1 MKKTISVILCL
12 VLILATAVP
21 AFAAGTTGSQ
31 YPVVLI
37 GGDGDHLEDKD
48 GNELPLWSGVFDGL
62 TEKSEEEGGNS
73 EIYKSVA
80 NVLLPFLVEGL
91 LTGNYDSYYE
101 NLQKE
106 ISEIFEPI
114 LLDKNGEA
122 SNGSG
127 IAQRRKTQ
135 MKNNLSRDAK
145 KGKGY
150 YGFYDYQF
158 YYDWRIDPFVSAA
171 QLDEYIQAIKKVT
184 GSPKVVIIAR
194 CLGTVIASAYVA
206 QYGTDDIYGVGF
218 DGAVSNGA
226 EMLSEPISGKFKLD
240 GNAINRFLIDGNF
253 VDNFKIDAFI
263 GETVELLEKSG
274 ALKAITGVTK
284 DTIYYT
290 VIKGV
295 TSALSLST
303 FCTWPSFWGI
313 IKEEDFDN
321 AMDYVFGKE
330 GSEKRTEYAG
340 LIEKI
345 NHYDSLVRKHIPEL
359 MNKIN
364 DNANLAIF
372 SKYGLQ
378 LLPVV
383 ESRNAI
389 SDQFATVK
397 CSAFGATSSDIY
409 STLSEDYIAQRVSEG
424 KGKYIAPDKQVDA
437 STCMFPDQTWF
448 IKGAEHGYWTDV
460 EHEILYTVAT
470 ADRQLTVDDLGYTQF
485 VVFNQQTKEM
495 AIMTEENCDTYY
507 WKANQKM
514 DEPTSGA
521 GRLFAFIT
529 TLFKWL
535 RSLFEKL
542 KNR

>member
-12 VLILATAVP
+12 VMIMATAVP
-21 AFAAGTTGSQ
+21 AFAAGTTGSR

-48 GNELPLWSGVFDGL
+48 GNELPLWSGVLDNLTKKDDGEDN
-62 TEKSEEEGGNS
+62 TG
-73 EIYKSVA
+73 EIYKSIA

-91 LTGNYDSYYE
+91 LTGNYDNYYE

-106 ISEIFEPI
+106 ISEIFEP
-114 LLDKNGEA
+114 LLLNENGEA

-127 IAQRRKTQ
+127 ISQRRKEQ
-135 MKNNLSRDAK
+135 MKSNLSRDAK

-158 YYDWRIDPFVSAA
+158 YYDWRVDPLLSAEE
-171 QLDEYIQAIKKVT
+171 LNDYIQEIKKVT

-206 QYGTDDIYGVGF
+206 LYGTDDIYGVGF

-226 EMLSEPISGKFKLD
+226 ELLSEPISGKFKLD
-240 GNAINRFLIDGNF
+240 GNAINRFM
-253 VDNFKIDAFI
+253 IDANVIYDYNIDEFI
-263 GETVELLEKSG
+263 CETVELLEKSG
-274 ALKAITGVTK
+274 ALKAVSGVTK

-303 FCTWPSFWGI
+303 FCTWPAFWGI

-321 AMDYVFGKE
+321 AMNYVFGEE

-345 NHYDSLVRKHIPEL
+345 NRYDSLVRKHIPEL
-359 MNKIN
+359 MNQIN

-378 LLPVV
+378 ITPVI
-383 ESRNAI
+383 ESRNEV

-397 CSAFGATSSDIY
+397 CSAFGATASDIY
-409 STLSEDYIAQRVSEG
+409 STLPEDYIAQRIEEG

-448 IKGAEHGYWTDV
+448 IKGADHGYWTDI

-470 ADRQLTVDDLGYTQF
+470 ADRQLTVDDLGYTQY

-507 WKANQKM
+507 WKANQKL

-529 TLFKWL
+529 MLFKWL